1 MAAGDTARS
10 VPPAAP
16 GAVPARGGATPV
28 APKPL
33 LRRRQRRFFSIR
45 LIVTGV
51 AVALVAGGVL
61 GVGWVGERH
70 VRSVLSTEMEARLL
84 MTARN
89 LARLSAGAL
98 LSDFPELV
106 LHPAVREIQEDHP
119 EFAFVVVVDHEQH
132 IQGHADAR
140 TLDQTY
146 TPPAD
151 LQPLVPRNRLAAGE
165 AILGNDAT
173 LVARVPVQHPSGGAI
188 GTVFVA
194 LQRQYLEAEATAAR
208 EEQGVVLMALLGLA
222 VASALLVMT
231 VLLRPIDRLRAGLE
245 RIGRGDL
252 GTPIVLRDRTEF
264 QLLADAVNSM
274 AAELQ
279 RAQEQM
285 MEKERL
291 KHEMELARQIQ
302 NSLLPA
308 HSSLVGDFE
317 VLGVHQAAAEVG
329 GDYFDVLELPDGRVG
344 IAIADVS
351 GKGLAGCLVMS
362 MVAVLLRSL
371 RRSHRT
377 PSALLAALDDQL
389 AGNLRPGVF
398 VTMFYGILDPRSGRL
413 SYASAGHSPVLVHR
427 AATQQIEWHYTEAIP
442 IGAVR
447 GALRQTLRDYELEL
461 LAGDTLVQFTDGIN
475 EAWEPQTRQQ
485 FGFGRLEQVVKN
497 AAAGGS
503 RAVIAAVRRAI
514 AQWTQEAPRLD
525 DETLVVVHRLPAS
538 TAAAAG
544 TAGALAGRAVPGAAE
559 VLGERAW
566 NQRHT
571 GRHLALPLDPHALR
585 GLRGWLAGCPQL
597 AALPEAEAVL
607 LEHALHELCAN
618 VIEHG
623 YRGHPRPDP
632 TVSLDLWWIPEL
644 DLWSGQQPRDPQRAA
659 AAGEQWTN
667 LQRGAFLLRDSGRS
681 FSPLS
686 RKESDL
692 DDPEVRKRGRG
703 LGLRIIQEV
712 MHPVLYLEAT
722 AQGNITVMRF
732 DPVEQSAVKEV
743 RHVSTRQ

>member
-1 MAAGDTARS
+1 MATADTPSRDPATAAGSGPNRS
-10 VPPAAP
+10 AAAP
-16 GAVPARGGATPV
+16 APAP
-28 APKPL
+28 
-33 LRRRQRRFFSIR
+33 RRRRERRTFSIR
-45 LIVTGV
+45 IIVTAV

-70 VRSVLSTEMEARLL
+70 VRNVLSTEMEARLL
-84 MTARN
+84 MAARN

-106 LHPAVREIQEDHP
+106 LHPAVREIQEDHR
-119 EFAFVVVVDHEQH
+119 ELAFVVVVDHEQRV
-132 IQGHADAR
+132 QGHANAR
-140 TLDQTY
+140 SLDLTFM
-146 TPPAD
+146 PPPD
-151 LQPLVPRNRLAAGE
+151 LRPLAPRHRLAPGE

-173 LVARVPVQHPSGGAI
+173 LVVQVPVQHPSGAAI
-188 GTVFVA
+188 GTVYVA
-194 LQRQYLEAEATAAR
+194 LHRSYLEAAATAAR
-208 EEQGVVLMALLGLA
+208 EEQGVVLMALLALA
-222 VASALLVMT
+222 VASALIVMT

-252 GTPIVLRDRTEF
+252 STPIVLRDRTEF
-264 QLLADAVNSM
+264 RLLANAVNSM

-279 RAQEQM
+279 RAQGQM

-302 NSLLPA
+302 SSLLPA

-317 VLGVHQAAAEVG
+317 ILGVHQAAAEVG

-389 AGNLRPGVF
+389 SGNLRPGVF

-413 SYASAGHSPVLVHR
+413 CYASAGHSPVLVHR
-427 AATQQIEWHYTEAIP
+427 AATQQTEWHYTEAIP

-447 GALRQTLRDYELEL
+447 GALRDTLRDYELEL
-461 LAGDTLVQFTDGIN
+461 HAGDTLVQFTDGVN
-475 EAWEPQTRQQ
+475 EAWEPQSRQQ
-485 FGFGRLEQVVKN
+485 FGFGRLEQTVKN
-497 AAAGGS
+497 ASAGGS

-514 AQWTQEAPRLD
+514 AQWTQDSPRLD
-525 DETLVVVHRLPAS
+525 DETLVVVHRLPAA
-538 TAAAAG
+538 TMAAASA
-544 TAGALAGRAVPGAAE
+544 AAPLAGRAVPGAAE

-571 GRHLALPLDPHALR
+571 GRHLVLPLDPNALR
-585 GLRGWLAGCPQL
+585 GLRSWLAGCPQL

-659 AAGEQWTN
+659 AAGKPWEH
-667 LQRGAFLLRDSGRS
+667 LQHGAFLLRDSGRA

-686 RKESDL
+686 RRESDL

-712 MHPVLYLEAT
+712 MHPVLYLEST
-722 AQGNITVMRF
+722 VQGNLTVMRF
-732 DPVEQSAVKEV
+732 DPVEQSAQKEV
-743 RHVSTRQ
+743 RHVSSRR